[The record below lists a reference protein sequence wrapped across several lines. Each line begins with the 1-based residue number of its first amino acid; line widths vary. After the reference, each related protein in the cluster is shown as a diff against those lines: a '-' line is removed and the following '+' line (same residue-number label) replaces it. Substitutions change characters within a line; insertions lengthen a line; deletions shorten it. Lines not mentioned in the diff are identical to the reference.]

1 MNILVRSIMLISI
14 SILGMSPQAY
24 ASNRLGQLESYSF
37 DLNVGFRSGQLEL
50 SSEAGDQLYYQV
62 HSYIEDYRLQLA
74 SHGVDLN
81 KGQLSIREVII
92 YSRSDARGDA
102 YGNMTLSEK
111 RAQFLVPT
119 LENIFLREYISFDE
133 NKFTAIGLGESEADE
148 NACKY
153 TNQICQ
159 LEKIKFKT
167 SPRVEP
173 EKSWFTATI
182 DFFSDLLVPMANARG
197 LGILDIIID
206 PILDPLLELSPIQ
219 IDPYQQPYSLPPPV
233 VIEPNRNYFPP
244 APATPNYNYPPSQ
257 QQCVQVSWDEACL
270 DSQRY
275 ASIQIVLEFN
285 ENSVEKEDVPSSI
298 VTVTTLP
305 PLAPP
310 AAPQE
315 VVPPETSAEPKIEV
329 APLPPVKESTKEVAP
344 APAKPVPPKIVP
356 QLKVYGNPIN

>member
-1 MNILVRSIMLISI
+1 MNILIRSIMLISI
-14 SILGMSPQAY
+14 STLGMSSQVH

-50 SSEAGDQLYYQV
+50 SSEARDQLYYQV
-62 HSYIEDYRLQLA
+62 HSYIEDYRVQLA

-81 KGQLSIREVII
+81 NGQLSIREVII

-102 YGNMTLSEK
+102 YGNMTLSER
-111 RAQFLVPT
+111 RAQFLVPE
-119 LENIFLREYISFDE
+119 LENMFMREYISFDE
-133 NKFTAIGLGESEADE
+133 SKFTAIGLGESEADE

-153 TNQICQ
+153 TQQICR
-159 LEKIKFKT
+159 LEKMELKT
-167 SPRVEP
+167 SPSAEP
-173 EKSWFTATI
+173 EKSWFTATVE
-182 DFFSDLLVPMANARG
+182 FFSGLLVPTANARG

-219 IDPYQQPYSLPPPV
+219 IDPYQRPYNLPPPV

-285 ENSVEKEDVPSSI
+285 ENSVVKEDISPS
-298 VTVTTLP
+298 VTVITLP
-305 PLAPP
+305 PLEKPASQEEVAP
-310 AAPQE
+310 AQNQ
-315 VVPPETSAEPKIEV
+315 PEKKIEV
-329 APLPPVKESTKEVAP
+329 TPLPPVDSAATKEDVAP
-344 APAKPVPPKIVP
+344 PAKPAPPKIVP